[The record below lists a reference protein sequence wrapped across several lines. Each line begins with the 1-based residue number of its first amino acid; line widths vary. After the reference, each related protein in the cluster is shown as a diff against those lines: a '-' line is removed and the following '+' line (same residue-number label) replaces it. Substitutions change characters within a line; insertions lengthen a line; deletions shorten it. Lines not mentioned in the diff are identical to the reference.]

1 STYSKD
7 DVIFLLK
14 DISNLI
20 EEEGNKER
28 ELKIQNGR
36 HYSEMIPRV
45 VLGTNHKNKR
55 TSASLALLKYG
66 KENFNMKKVIDKDSF
81 IGKK

>member
-1 STYSKD
+1 MRDFSTYSKD

-28 ELKIQNGR
+28 ELKI
-36 HYSEMIPRV
+36 
-45 VLGTNHKNKR
+45 TKW
-55 TSASLALLKYG
+55 
-66 KENFNMKKVIDKDSF
+66 
-81 IGKK
+81 

>member
-1 STYSKD
+1 MRDFSTYSKD

-36 HYSEMIPRV
+36 H
-45 VLGTNHKNKR
+45 
-55 TSASLALLKYG
+55 
-66 KENFNMKKVIDKDSF
+66 
-81 IGKK
+81 